1 MKTALP
7 RPVTCA
13 WGARLL
19 VGAAAALAGAW
30 EWERRGCGGCYDSW
44 RHPPDRGLGLRF
56 AEVNPSLQL
65 SAVKMANRCHDC
77 ATEMHSCANIT

>member
-30 EWERRGCGGCYDSW
+30 EWERRACGGCYASW
-44 RHPPDRGLGLRF
+44 RHPPDRGLGVRF
-56 AEVNPSLQL
+56 AEVNPRLQL
-65 SAVKMANRCHDC
+65 SAVKMANTCHDC
-77 ATEMHSCANIT
+77 ATEVHSCANIT